1 MDNKTDSTT
10 KTEIVTFRCS
20 KELKDELVRLAKE
33 DRRSLSD
40 YLGLLV
46 EEVIE
51 ERAKKESKRWH
62 IYKTIK
68 KS

>member
-20 KELKDELVRLAKE
+20 KEIKDELIKLAKD

-40 YLGLLV
+40 YLGLLA
-46 EEVIE
+46 EEIVE
-51 ERAKKESKRWH
+51 ERAKKENKR
-62 IYKTIK
+62 
-68 KS
+68 